1 MLAEV
6 IPDTA
11 ASPREPRAPGA
22 AARLPWSALLALAV
36 LVGSTALVVFAGAI
50 ARRRPLWPLLATAL
64 VILALVANAVV
75 ATSLT
80 FAYTI

>member
-1 MLAEV
+1 M
-6 IPDTA
+6 
-11 ASPREPRAPGA
+11 
-22 AARLPWSALLALAV
+22 ARW
-36 LVGSTALVVFAGAI
+36 
-50 ARRRPLWPLLATAL
+50 RPLWPLLATAL